1 MTSPTPTFD
10 LYLWPA
16 GDCDCLLLKTP
27 GGRWGLID
35 CGLSSLNPK
44 LREQERVWAMVE
56 DLKTFLAQHNITR
69 LAFVQLSHPELDHA
83 KGLYQVLKDME
94 FEVFCTVSGALN
106 RNSLTKLKELVEDR
120 VAEGRTRFLGA
131 ARGLSFWQE
140 PEHRFELVAL
150 GPGQRDLTAF
160 VVSLQ
165 RKLYGQSGG
174 TTPVADPAKQVG
186 PIIEDTEQRARP
198 GSHPNESI
206 KPSYNRLSIIT
217 LAQYGEA
224 RVLLGADALT
234 FSWRDL
240 AKSPNFAVPVSA
252 NQSGLRAQVIK
263 LPHHGATDGLPL
275 ELAPVFLQEKAEAL
289 ISSSGHGF
297 SSPSSEVLEGFTI
310 KGYQVYCTG
319 RSAWC
324 PELAVGRACTGLNLV
339 TITPDGRVTI
349 ASEKQ
354 GRLTHPGKCH
364 YVTPAQVSVTKGQN
378 SD

>member
-1 MTSPTPTFD
+1 MASPRPTFE

-56 DLKTFLAQHNITR
+56 DLKTFLAQQNITR

-83 KGLYQVLKDME
+83 KGMYQVLKEME

-131 ARGLSFWQE
+131 TRGLSFWQE
-140 PEHRFELVAL
+140 PEHQFELVAL

-165 RKLYGQSGG
+165 RKLYGPNGG
-174 TTPVADPAKQVG
+174 AMPVADPVKQVG
-186 PIIEDTEQRARP
+186 PIIEETELHTAKP
-198 GSHPNESI
+198 SETL

-217 LAQYGEA
+217 LALFGEA
-224 RVLLGADALT
+224 RILLGADALT
-234 FSWRDL
+234 FSWCDL
-240 AKSPNFAVPVSA
+240 AKSPNFSVSASA
-252 NQSGLRAQVIK
+252 NQSDLRAQVIK

-289 ISSSGHGF
+289 VSSSGHGF
-297 SSPSSEVLEGFTI
+297 ASPSAEVLDGFTAR
-310 KGYQVYCTG
+310 GYPVYCTG

-324 PELAVGRACTGLNLV
+324 PELAVGRACTGLNQVIVASDGLV
-339 TITPDGRVTI
+339 TID
-349 ASEKQ
+349 SEKQ
-354 GRLTHPGKCH
+354 VRITHPG
-364 YVTPAQVSVTKGQN
+364 TWR
-378 SD
+378 